1 MANPTGLNVVD
12 CSAQGAKGSGLAGC
26 KTDRKRVSVLY
37 FFPPDH
43 VFDQD
48 IDLAYMQAQQV
59 AGNLI
64 VLEGVVSFVDSTPD
78 DTITAREGSGI
89 KSLVGQFPYEY
100 TATFDNGFLFQQF
113 LESVSGNGNY
123 SLVVGDVDDRLWFTK
138 SRAGVA
144 KPFTMGMHQAGKYLG
159 NDGTNLSSETLFIQ
173 LTDRKEIDARMVT
186 LKPDDFGSSDLKGVN
201 DVTITIDPITAPS
214 TSLVFSPLLNDG
226 THMAKGLVAGDY
238 VFTKNGTVITPTI
251 LADETTKKVTA
262 TLAAASTAAD
272 VYTVKIDGI
281 VLISVSEIL
290 YKTPAV
296 ATVVAG

>member
-1 MANPTGLNVVD
+1 MATPTGLNVID
-12 CSAQGAKGSGLAGC
+12 CSAQGARGTGLAYC
-26 KTDRKRVSVLY
+26 KTNRKRVAVLY
-37 FFPPDH
+37 LFPPDH
-43 VFDQD
+43 TFTAD

-64 VLEGVVSFVDSTPD
+64 VLPNVSSFIDSTPD
-78 DTITAREGSGI
+78 ATITAREGSGI
-89 KSLVGQFPYEY
+89 KVLVNQFPYEY
-100 TATFDNGFLFQQF
+100 TASFDNGFMFQQD
-113 LESVSGNGNY
+113 LDSLSGSGNY
-123 SLVVGDVDDRLWFTK
+123 SVVIQDVDDVLWFTK
-138 SRAGVA
+138 SRSGVA
-144 KPFTMGMHQAGKYLG
+144 KPFTMGIHQVGKYLG
-159 NDGTNLSSETLFIQ
+159 EDGTNLATETYFMQ
-173 LTDRKEIDARMVT
+173 LTDRKEVDARMVM
-186 LKPDDFGSSDLKGVN
+186 LKPDFGGTDVKGVN

-226 THMAKGLVAGDY
+226 THMAKGLLAGDY

-251 LADETTKKVTA
+251 SADETTKKVTA

-290 YKTPAV
+290 YKSPEV